1 MKSNFESRNPMNFP
15 ENMYNESQNSSII
28 KFSSR
33 NPGNKA
39 NYFIDTNYISNQ
51 GISNSYQSLDKNKK
65 ENISNEKYSAKISN
79 QFNNK
84 KFTNNIINYCL
95 INQNQNPNK
104 QNQSENFFYNIE
116 NDLLFNDEQ
125 NPFPKPEPTPLKID
139 KSTKYVNI
147 SKYFD
152 MNNKNLEKIKI
163 SSIS

>member
-28 KFSSR
+28 KFSSI

-51 GISNSYQSLDKNKK
+51 NNTKSYKSFDKYKKGNKL
-65 ENISNEKYSAKISN
+65 NEKYNANISN

-95 INQNQNPNK
+95 INQNQSPNK
-104 QNQSENFFYNIE
+104 
-116 NDLLFNDEQ
+116 
-125 NPFPKPEPTPLKID
+125 
-139 KSTKYVNI
+139 
-147 SKYFD
+147 
-152 MNNKNLEKIKI
+152 
-163 SSIS
+163 